1 MLDSQTLTVSRYV
14 TMTERTAHNMG
25 WGDTDGALGISSRYI
40 EETTSLV
47 ASGKKYL
54 KRREHGPMIGQL
66 PDELLALVAL
76 TSGISAVI
84 KGETLAHLPLYVGR
98 MIEEECFCHALSTWD
113 ADRATEIMVL
123 IKKNARRLD
132 YRRSALRSL
141 AQKANFPWTK
151 WTDKDYALAGRWLV
165 EIMLECPAFTLTDD
179 RQFTLTEGAIEVSD
193 TLVQRL
199 IEKHPVLLPGTEPP
213 APWKS
218 TETRHLGYSVPLVR
232 SRDPLVQR
240 TLKAAIRDGRMADSL
255 SALNAAQSVAYRINQ
270 PIVDVV
276 DWAHRNAVVV
286 PGMPPKAD
294 IPMPPKLT
302 DAESHLHRYYSGLYE
317 AARAGN
323 TTVALPAD
331 QLTEST
337 AIRLKLKSR
346 RDVKLLNM
354 SYIGERLALYQDIA
368 TANQLAGAPYWTPMN
383 FDYRGRVYGCTR
395 FSFGRQDYCRAMF
408 SFQQGCVLTTD
419 GLYWLKV
426 HLANCGG
433 FDKIDKQ
440 PFAARVQ
447 WVDDH
452 MDDILEYASDPQQSL
467 GWTEADSPFLFLAAC
482 IAMRTWFLDRNSLC
496 HIPVSFDGSCSGLQH
511 LGAMTRDPATCEL
524 VNLTEGDKPNDVYQ
538 VVADLAAQTM
548 QCDLAVPEVAPLAK
562 LCLDFGMGR
571 SLVKRNVMT
580 FSYSSKA
587 FGMSEQHMED
597 TMTPLQYEVLEG
609 KRPVHPFG
617 DFKQQLLTS
626 RYLAKV
632 VYRSIEQTVTR
643 PAVAMAFLQG
653 IAKTMSHEG
662 KPVVWHTPL
671 GFPVVMRYPNFDTK
685 RLKLA
690 LHDRGVQ
697 HVVKPRIAVELPGID
712 KRQAASAIA
721 PSFVHSLDACHLLS
735 VVNAIASVGIT
746 SVALV
751 HDSFSCLPNVA
762 NEFRALI
769 KSEFHD
775 MYEHN
780 DVLFDILREAAG
792 QLENSWDRLP
802 ALPDKGDY
810 QMSQIM
816 DSDYAFS

>member
-1 MLDSQTLTVSRYV
+1 MMDSQTLTVSRYV
-14 TMTERTAHNMG
+14 KQTERTAHNMG

-40 EETTSLV
+40 DETTSLV

-54 KRREHGPMIGQL
+54 KPREHGPMIGKL
-66 PDELLALVAL
+66 PSELLALVAL
-76 TSGISAVI
+76 TSGISGVI
-84 KGETLAHLPLYVGR
+84 NGETLAHMPLWAGKVL
-98 MIEEECFCHALSTWD
+98 EDECFAFGLSTWD
-113 ADRATEIMVL
+113 ADRATELTALV
-123 IKKNARRLD
+123 KKSTRRLD
-132 YRRSALRSL
+132 YRRSALRAL
-141 AQKANFPWTK
+141 AQKANFPWTA
-151 WTDKDYALAGRWLV
+151 WTSRDHALAGRWLV
-165 EIMLECPAFTLTDD
+165 EIMLETSVFTLDDERNFTLTQDALD
-179 RQFTLTEGAIEVSD
+179 VSD
-193 TLVQRL
+193 TLVQSLMERY
-199 IEKHPVLLPGTEPP
+199 PVLLPLTAPP
-213 APWKS
+213 APWQA
-218 TETRHLGYSVPLVR
+218 TTTLVHGYTVPLVR

-240 TLKAAIRDGRMADSL
+240 TLKAAIKDGSMADPL
-255 SALNAAQSVAYRINQ
+255 SALNAAQAVAYRINQ

-276 DWAHRNAVVV
+276 DWAHRNHVVV

-294 IPMPPKLT
+294 IPMPPRLT
-302 DAESHLHRYYSGLYE
+302 DAENLRHRHYSGLYD
-317 AARAGN
+317 AARASQ
-323 TTVALPAD
+323 TTVVLPAE
-331 QLTEST
+331 QLVEAA
-337 AIRLKLKSR
+337 AIRLKLKAR

-354 SYIGERLALYQDIA
+354 SYIGERLALHQDIA
-368 TANQLAGAPYWTPMN
+368 TANQLSGAPYWTPMN

-395 FSFGRQDYCRAMF
+395 FTFGRQDYCRAMF
-408 SFQQGCVLTTD
+408 SFEQGCVLTTD

-440 PFAARVQ
+440 PFAARVN
-447 WVDDH
+447 WVDNH

-482 IAMRTWFLDRNSLC
+482 TAMRTWFLDRNSLC
-496 HIPVSFDGSCSGLQH
+496 HIPVGFDGSCSGLQH
-511 LGAMTRDPATCEL
+511 LGAMTRDTATCEL
-524 VNLTEGDKPNDVYQ
+524 VNLTAGDKPNDVYQ

-548 QCDLAVPEVAPLAK
+548 QRDLAVPETAPLAK

-597 TMTPLQYEVLEG
+597 TMTPLQNEVLEG

-643 PAVAMAFLQG
+643 PAQAMAFLQG

-685 RLKLA
+685 RVTLA

-697 HVVKPRIAVELPGID
+697 LNVSPVIAFDIPGID
-712 KRQAASAIA
+712 KRKAAAAISA
-721 PSFVHSLDACHLLS
+721 SFVHSLDACHLLS
-735 VVNAIASVGIT
+735 VVNAVASVGIT

-762 NEFRALI
+762 NEFRSLI

-775 MYEHN
+775 MYEQN

-792 QLENSWDRLP
+792 QLDNSWIVSRHYRTRGTTRCLR
-802 ALPDKGDY
+802 
-810 QMSQIM
+810 
-816 DSDYAFS
+816 